1 MVFSLSIHERVNFL
15 VVEKVLVGKERKI
28 EMHETRVFR
37 VLDENLK
44 PQNSFPFLPFSAVS
58 RHSNIYQIGL
68 LTLLIVFASDHFG
81 EESP

>member
-1 MVFSLSIHERVNFL
+1 VKELIFWLFA
-15 VVEKVLVGKERKI
+15 EKVLVGKERKI

-44 PQNSFPFLPFSAVS
+44 PQNSFPFLPFTAIS
-58 RHSNIYQIGL
+58 RHSNIYQISL